1 MGGDNYF
8 GILRPHTEL
17 VSTNAVDNTDEFVAG
32 TLYDLG
38 AVVKVSA
45 ENNLYKCLT
54 KDTTEIPTGNK
65 TTENWLFLGKTNP
78 HKMFDE
84 KYKSRT
90 IKESGNLVVTKSRT
104 VKVSGNLVVTKSRTV
119 KESGNLVVTI
129 KMKEDGGFSKA
140 SDGIALLNVS
150 ASKIRIVGVR
160 EGETIYDEEFD
171 MGVLDLFS
179 PCKII
184 NCNFGQ
190 IVYKKNLI
198 LTPLKDKDG
207 LIISGCKITEYTI
220 TFEPIDDETPAA
232 CGVCILGKMQ
242 YFGKTLMN
250 PKKSLV
256 NYDVKDT
263 NEYGDTAVVERGFSN
278 NYNFSFVG
286 KNDIM
291 QVADETLTELRST
304 PLIYVVTDDQ
314 ILASVFS
321 GYGMVSILDIT
332 QQGACDMLMTLEVG
346 SLA

>member
-38 AVVKVSA
+38 AEVKVSA

-54 KDTTEIPTGNK
+54 KDTTEVPTGNK

-78 HKMFDE
+78 YKMFDE

-90 IKESGNLVVTKSRT
+90 IKESGNLVVT
-104 VKVSGNLVVTKSRTV
+104 
-119 KESGNLVVTI
+119 I
-129 KMKEDGGFSKA
+129 KMKEDGGFSKV

-171 MGVLDLFS
+171 MGIRELIS
-179 PCKII
+179 PCMIL

-207 LIISGCKITEYTI
+207 LIISGCRFTEYTI

-263 NEYGDTAVVERGFSN
+263 NEYGDTAVVSRGFSN

-304 PLIYVVTDDQ
+304 PLIYVVTDEQ

-321 GYGMVSILDIT
+321 GYGMISILDIT

>member
-17 VSTNAVDNTDEFVAG
+17 VSTNAVDTTAEFVAG

-38 AVVKVSA
+38 AKVKVSA

-54 KDTTEIPTGNK
+54 KDTTEVPTGNK

-90 IKESGNLVVTKSRT
+90 IKESGNLVVT
-104 VKVSGNLVVTKSRTV
+104 
-119 KESGNLVVTI
+119 I
-129 KMKEDGGFSKA
+129 KMKEGGGFSKA
-140 SDGIALLNVS
+140 SDSIALLNVS

-160 EGETIYDEEFD
+160 EGETICDEEFD

-179 PCKII
+179 PCKIL

-207 LIISGCKITEYTI
+207 LIVYGCRITEYTI
-220 TFEPIDDETPAA
+220 TFVPIDDETPAA

>member
-17 VSTNAVDNTDEFVAG
+17 VSTNAVDTTAEFVAG

-38 AVVKVSA
+38 AEVKVSA

-65 TTENWLFLGKTNP
+65 DTENWLFLGKTNP

-90 IKESGNLVVTKSRT
+90 
-104 VKVSGNLVVTKSRTV
+104 V

-129 KMKEDGGFSKA
+129 KMKEGSGFSKA
-140 SDGIALLNVS
+140 SDSIALLNVS
-150 ASKIRIVGVR
+150 ASKIKIVGVR

-179 PCKII
+179 PCKIL

-190 IVYKKNLI
+190 IAYKKNLI

-207 LIISGCKITEYTI
+207 LIVYGCRITEYTI

-263 NEYGDTAVVERGFSN
+263 NEYGDTTVVERGFSN
-278 NYNFSFVG
+278 NYNFSCVG

-304 PLIYVVTDDQ
+304 PLIYVVTDEQ

-321 GYGMVSILDIT
+321 GYGMISTLDIT

>member
-8 GILRPHTEL
+8 GILRPHTKL
-17 VSTNAVDNTDEFVAG
+17 VSTNAVDNTNEFVAG

-38 AVVKVSA
+38 AEVKVSA

-90 IKESGNLVVTKSRT
+90 
-104 VKVSGNLVVTKSRTV
+104 V

-129 KMKEDGGFSKA
+129 KMKPDGGFSKV

-160 EGETIYDEEFD
+160 EGETICDEEFD

-179 PCKII
+179 PCKIL

-207 LIISGCKITEYTI
+207 LIVYGCRITEYTI
-220 TFEPIDDETPAA
+220 TFVPIDDETPAA

>member
-17 VSTNAVDNTDEFVAG
+17 VSTNAVDTTAEFVAG

-38 AVVKVSA
+38 AEVKVSA

-90 IKESGNLVVTKSRT
+90 
-104 VKVSGNLVVTKSRTV
+104 V

-129 KMKEDGGFSKA
+129 KMKQGGGFSKA
-140 SDGIALLNVS
+140 TDSIALLNVS

-179 PCKII
+179 PCMIL

-190 IVYKKNLI
+190 IGYKKNLI

-207 LIISGCKITEYTI
+207 LIVYGCRITEYTI
-220 TFEPIDDETPAA
+220 TFVPIDDETPAA

-304 PLIYVVTDDQ
+304 PLIYIVTDDQ

-321 GYGMVSILDIT
+321 GYGMISILDIT

>member
-54 KDTTEIPTGNK
+54 KDTTEVPTGNK

-90 IKESGNLVVTKSRT
+90 
-104 VKVSGNLVVTKSRTV
+104 V

-129 KMKEDGGFSKA
+129 KMKQDGGFSKV

-160 EGETIYDEEFD
+160 EGETICDEEFD

-179 PCKII
+179 PCKIL

-207 LIISGCKITEYTI
+207 LIISGCRITEYTI
-220 TFEPIDDETPAA
+220 TFVPIDDETPAA

>member
-17 VSTNAVDNTDEFVAG
+17 VSTNAVDTTAEFVAG

-38 AVVKVSA
+38 AEVKVSA

-54 KDTTEIPTGNK
+54 KDTTEVPTGNK

-90 IKESGNLVVTKSRT
+90 IKESGNLVVT
-104 VKVSGNLVVTKSRTV
+104 
-119 KESGNLVVTI
+119 I
-129 KMKEDGGFSKA
+129 KMKEGGGFSKV

-160 EGETIYDEEFD
+160 EGETISDEEFD
-171 MGVLDLFS
+171 MGIRELIS
-179 PCKII
+179 PCMIL

-198 LTPLKDKDG
+198 LTPLKDKDE
-207 LIISGCKITEYTI
+207 LIVYGCRITEYTI
-220 TFEPIDDETPAA
+220 TFVPIDDETPAA

-263 NEYGDTAVVERGFSN
+263 NEYGDTAVVSRGFSN

-304 PLIYVVTDDQ
+304 PLIYVVTDEQ

-321 GYGMVSILDIT
+321 GYGMISILDIT

>member
-17 VSTNAVDNTDEFVAG
+17 VSTNAVDTTAEFVAG

-54 KDTTEIPTGNK
+54 KDTTEVPTGNK

-90 IKESGNLVVTKSRT
+90 
-104 VKVSGNLVVTKSRTV
+104 V

-129 KMKEDGGFSKA
+129 KMKQDGGFSKV

-160 EGETIYDEEFD
+160 EGETICDEEFD

-179 PCKII
+179 PCKIL

-207 LIISGCKITEYTI
+207 LIISGCRITEYTI
-220 TFEPIDDETPAA
+220 TFVPIDDETPAA

>member
-17 VSTNAVDNTDEFVAG
+17 VSTNAVDTTAEFVAG

-38 AVVKVSA
+38 AEVKVSA

-54 KDTTEIPTGNK
+54 KDTTEVPTGNK

-90 IKESGNLVVTKSRT
+90 
-104 VKVSGNLVVTKSRTV
+104 V

-129 KMKEDGGFSKA
+129 KMKPDGGFSKV

-160 EGETIYDEEFD
+160 EGETIYDKEFD

-179 PCKII
+179 PCMIL

-190 IVYKKNLI
+190 ITYKKNLI

-207 LIISGCKITEYTI
+207 LIVYGCRITEYTI
-220 TFEPIDDETPAA
+220 TFVPIDDETPAA

-256 NYDVKDT
+256 NYDVQDT

-304 PLIYVVTDDQ
+304 PLIYVVTDEQ

-321 GYGMVSILDIT
+321 GYGMISILDIT

>member
-54 KDTTEIPTGNK
+54 KDTTEVPTGNK

-90 IKESGNLVVTKSRT
+90 
-104 VKVSGNLVVTKSRTV
+104 V

-129 KMKEDGGFSKA
+129 KMKQDGGFSKV

-160 EGETIYDEEFD
+160 DGETISDEEFD
-171 MGVLDLFS
+171 MGILDIIS
-179 PCKII
+179 PCKIL

-207 LIISGCKITEYTI
+207 LIISGCRITEYTI
-220 TFEPIDDETPAA
+220 TFVPIDDETPAA

>member
-54 KDTTEIPTGNK
+54 KDTTEVPTGNK

-90 IKESGNLVVTKSRT
+90 IKESGNLVVT
-104 VKVSGNLVVTKSRTV
+104 
-119 KESGNLVVTI
+119 I
-129 KMKEDGGFSKA
+129 KMKEGGGVSKA

-160 EGETIYDEEFD
+160 EGETICDEEFD

-179 PCKII
+179 PCKIL

-207 LIISGCKITEYTI
+207 LIVYGCRITEYTI
-220 TFEPIDDETPAA
+220 TFVPIDDETPAA

>member
-17 VSTNAVDNTDEFVAG
+17 VSTNAVDTTAEFVAG

-38 AVVKVSA
+38 AEVKVSA

-54 KDTTEIPTGNK
+54 KDTKEVPTGNK

-90 IKESGNLVVTKSRT
+90 IKESGNLVVT
-104 VKVSGNLVVTKSRTV
+104 
-119 KESGNLVVTI
+119 I
-129 KMKEDGGFSKA
+129 KMKEGGGFSKA
-140 SDGIALLNVS
+140 SDSIALLNVS

-160 EGETIYDEEFD
+160 EGETICDEEFD

-179 PCKII
+179 PCKIL

-207 LIISGCKITEYTI
+207 LIVYGCRITEYTI
-220 TFEPIDDETPAA
+220 TFVPIDDETPAA

-304 PLIYVVTDDQ
+304 PLIYVVTDEQ

>member
-38 AVVKVSA
+38 AEVKVSA

-54 KDTTEIPTGNK
+54 KDTTEVPTGNK

-90 IKESGNLVVTKSRT
+90 IKESGNLVVT
-104 VKVSGNLVVTKSRTV
+104 
-119 KESGNLVVTI
+119 I
-129 KMKEDGGFSKA
+129 KMKQDGGFSKV

-160 EGETIYDEEFD
+160 EGETICDEEFD

-179 PCKII
+179 PCKIL

-190 IVYKKNLI
+190 IAYKKNLI

-207 LIISGCKITEYTI
+207 LIVYGCRITEYTI
-220 TFEPIDDETPAA
+220 TFVPIDDETPAA

-256 NYDVKDT
+256 NYDDKDT

-304 PLIYVVTDDQ
+304 PLIYIVTDDQ

-321 GYGMVSILDIT
+321 GYGMISILDIT
-332 QQGACDMLMTLEVG
+332 QQGSCDMLMTLEVG

>member
-17 VSTNAVDNTDEFVAG
+17 VSTNAVDTTAEFVAG

-38 AVVKVSA
+38 AEVKVSA

-54 KDTTEIPTGNK
+54 KDTTEVPTGNK

-90 IKESGNLVVTKSRT
+90 IKESGNLVVT
-104 VKVSGNLVVTKSRTV
+104 
-119 KESGNLVVTI
+119 I
-129 KMKEDGGFSKA
+129 KMKQDGGFSKV

-150 ASKIRIVGVR
+150 AKKIRVVGVR
-160 EGETIYDEEFD
+160 EGETICDEEFD
-171 MGVLDLFS
+171 MGIRELIS
-179 PCKII
+179 PCMIL

-207 LIISGCKITEYTI
+207 LIISGCRITEYTI
-220 TFEPIDDETPAA
+220 TFVPIDDETPAA

-304 PLIYVVTDDQ
+304 PLIYVVTDEQ

-321 GYGMVSILDIT
+321 GYGMISILDIT

>member
-38 AVVKVSA
+38 AEVKVSA
-45 ENNLYKCLT
+45 ENHLYKCLT
-54 KDTTEIPTGNK
+54 KDTAEVPTGNK
-65 TTENWLFLGKTNP
+65 TTENWLFLGKSNP

-90 IKESGNLVVTKSRT
+90 IKESGNLVVT
-104 VKVSGNLVVTKSRTV
+104 
-119 KESGNLVVTI
+119 I
-129 KMKEDGGFSKA
+129 KMKEDEGFSKA

-179 PCKII
+179 PCMIL

-207 LIISGCKITEYTI
+207 LIVYGCRITEYTI
-220 TFEPIDDETPAA
+220 TFVPIDDETPAA

-263 NEYGDTAVVERGFSN
+263 NEYGDTAVVSRGFSN

>member
-54 KDTTEIPTGNK
+54 KDTTEVPTGNK

-90 IKESGNLVVTKSRT
+90 
-104 VKVSGNLVVTKSRTV
+104 V

-129 KMKEDGGFSKA
+129 KMKQDGGFSKV

-160 EGETIYDEEFD
+160 DGETISDEEFD
-171 MGVLDLFS
+171 MRILDIIS

-207 LIISGCKITEYTI
+207 LIVYGCRITEYTI
-220 TFEPIDDETPAA
+220 TFVPIDDETPAA

-321 GYGMVSILDIT
+321 GYGMISILDIT

>member
-17 VSTNAVDNTDEFVAG
+17 VSTNAVDTTAEFVAG

-90 IKESGNLVVTKSRT
+90 
-104 VKVSGNLVVTKSRTV
+104 V

-129 KMKEDGGFSKA
+129 KMKQDGGFSKV

-160 EGETIYDEEFD
+160 EGETICDEEFD
-171 MGVLDLFS
+171 MRVLDLFS
-179 PCKII
+179 PCKIL

-207 LIISGCKITEYTI
+207 LIVSGCRITEYTI
-220 TFEPIDDETPAA
+220 TFVPIDDETPAA

>member
-54 KDTTEIPTGNK
+54 KDTTEVPTGNK

-90 IKESGNLVVTKSRT
+90 
-104 VKVSGNLVVTKSRTV
+104 V

-129 KMKEDGGFSKA
+129 KMKQDGGFSKV

-160 EGETIYDEEFD
+160 DGETISDEEFD
-171 MGVLDLFS
+171 MRILDIIS

-207 LIISGCKITEYTI
+207 LIISGCRITEYTI
-220 TFEPIDDETPAA
+220 TFVPIDDETPAA

>member
-17 VSTNAVDNTDEFVAG
+17 VSTNAVDNTNEFVAG

-38 AVVKVSA
+38 AEVKVSA

-90 IKESGNLVVTKSRT
+90 
-104 VKVSGNLVVTKSRTV
+104 V

-129 KMKEDGGFSKA
+129 KMKPDGGFSKV

-150 ASKIRIVGVR
+150 AKKIRIVGVR
-160 EGETIYDEEFD
+160 DGETIGDEEFD

-179 PCKII
+179 PCKIL

-207 LIISGCKITEYTI
+207 LIVYGCRITEYTI
-220 TFEPIDDETPAA
+220 TFVPIDDETPAA

-321 GYGMVSILDIT
+321 GYGMISILDIT

>member
-17 VSTNAVDNTDEFVAG
+17 VSTNAVDTTAEFVAG

-38 AVVKVSA
+38 AEVKVSA

-54 KDTTEIPTGNK
+54 KDTTEVPTGNK

-78 HKMFDE
+78 YKMFDE

-90 IKESGNLVVTKSRT
+90 IKESGNLVVT
-104 VKVSGNLVVTKSRTV
+104 
-119 KESGNLVVTI
+119 I
-129 KMKEDGGFSKA
+129 KMKEDEGFSKA

-179 PCKII
+179 PCMIL

-190 IVYKKNLI
+190 ITYKKNLI

-207 LIISGCKITEYTI
+207 LIVYGCRITEYTI
-220 TFEPIDDETPAA
+220 TFVPIDDETPAA

-263 NEYGDTAVVERGFSN
+263 NEYGDTAVVSRGFSN
-278 NYNFSFVG
+278 NYNFSCVG

-304 PLIYVVTDDQ
+304 PLIYVVTDEQ

-321 GYGMVSILDIT
+321 GYGMISTLDIT

>member
-8 GILRPHTEL
+8 GILRPHTKL
-17 VSTNAVDNTDEFVAG
+17 VSTNAVDTTAEFVAG

-38 AVVKVSA
+38 AEVKVSA

-54 KDTTEIPTGNK
+54 KDTTEVPTGNK

-78 HKMFDE
+78 YKMFDE

-90 IKESGNLVVTKSRT
+90 IKESGNLVVT
-104 VKVSGNLVVTKSRTV
+104 
-119 KESGNLVVTI
+119 I
-129 KMKEDGGFSKA
+129 KMKEDEGFSKA

-160 EGETIYDEEFD
+160 EGETICDEEFD

-179 PCKII
+179 PCMIL

-190 IVYKKNLI
+190 ITYKKNLI

-207 LIISGCKITEYTI
+207 LIVYGCRITEYTI
-220 TFEPIDDETPAA
+220 TFVPIDDETPAA

-263 NEYGDTAVVERGFSN
+263 NEYGDTAVVSRGFSN
-278 NYNFSFVG
+278 NYNFSCVG

-304 PLIYVVTDDQ
+304 PLIYVVTDEQ

-321 GYGMVSILDIT
+321 GYGMISTLDIT

>member
-17 VSTNAVDNTDEFVAG
+17 VSTNAVDNTNEFVAG

-90 IKESGNLVVTKSRT
+90 
-104 VKVSGNLVVTKSRTV
+104 V

-129 KMKEDGGFSKA
+129 KMKEDGGFSKS

-150 ASKIRIVGVR
+150 ASKIKIVGVR

-179 PCKII
+179 PCMIL

-190 IVYKKNLI
+190 IAYKKNLI

-207 LIISGCKITEYTI
+207 LIVYGCRITEYTI
-220 TFEPIDDETPAA
+220 TFVPIDDETPAA

>member
-1 MGGDNYF
+1 M
-8 GILRPHTEL
+8 
-17 VSTNAVDNTDEFVAG
+17 
-32 TLYDLG
+32 
-38 AVVKVSA
+38 
-45 ENNLYKCLT
+45 
-54 KDTTEIPTGNK
+54 
-65 TTENWLFLGKTNP
+65 
-78 HKMFDE
+78 
-84 KYKSRT
+84 
-90 IKESGNLVVTKSRT
+90 
-104 VKVSGNLVVTKSRTV
+104 
-119 KESGNLVVTI
+119 
-129 KMKEDGGFSKA
+129 
-140 SDGIALLNVS
+140 
-150 ASKIRIVGVR
+150 GVR

-171 MGVLDLFS
+171 MGVRDLFS
-179 PCKII
+179 PCMIL

-190 IVYKKNLI
+190 IAYKKNLI
-198 LTPLKDKDG
+198 LTPLRDKDG
-207 LIISGCKITEYTI
+207 LIVYGCRSTEYTI
-220 TFEPIDDETPAA
+220 TFVPIDDETPAA

-321 GYGMVSILDIT
+321 GYGMISVLDIT

>member
-38 AVVKVSA
+38 AEVKVSA

-54 KDTTEIPTGNK
+54 KDTTEVPTGNK

-90 IKESGNLVVTKSRT
+90 IKESGNLVVT
-104 VKVSGNLVVTKSRTV
+104 
-119 KESGNLVVTI
+119 I
-129 KMKEDGGFSKA
+129 KMKEGGGFSKV

-160 EGETIYDEEFD
+160 EGETISDEEFD

-179 PCKII
+179 PCMIL

-190 IVYKKNLI
+190 ITYKKNLI

-207 LIISGCKITEYTI
+207 LIVYGCRITEYTI
-220 TFEPIDDETPAA
+220 TFVPIDDETPAA

-263 NEYGDTAVVERGFSN
+263 NEYGDTAVVSRGFSN

-304 PLIYVVTDDQ
+304 PLIYVVTDEQ

-321 GYGMVSILDIT
+321 GYGMISILDIT

>member
-38 AVVKVSA
+38 AEVKVSA

-54 KDTTEIPTGNK
+54 KDTTEVPTGNK

-78 HKMFDE
+78 YKMFDE
-84 KYKSRT
+84 KY
-90 IKESGNLVVTKSRT
+90 
-104 VKVSGNLVVTKSRTV
+104 KSRTV

-129 KMKEDGGFSKA
+129 KMKQDGGFSKA

-160 EGETIYDEEFD
+160 EGETICDEEFD

-179 PCKII
+179 PCMIL

-207 LIISGCKITEYTI
+207 LIVYGCRITEYTI
-220 TFEPIDDETPAA
+220 TFVPIDDETPAA

-263 NEYGDTAVVERGFSN
+263 NEYGDTAVVSRGFSN

>member
-17 VSTNAVDNTDEFVAG
+17 VSTNAVDTTAEFVAG

-38 AVVKVSA
+38 AEVKVSA

-54 KDTTEIPTGNK
+54 KDTTEVPTGNK

-78 HKMFDE
+78 YKMFDE
-84 KYKSRT
+84 KY
-90 IKESGNLVVTKSRT
+90 
-104 VKVSGNLVVTKSRTV
+104 KSRTV

-129 KMKEDGGFSKA
+129 KMKEDGGFSKV

-160 EGETIYDEEFD
+160 EGETICDEEFD
-171 MGVLDLFS
+171 MGIRELIS
-179 PCKII
+179 PCMIL

-207 LIISGCKITEYTI
+207 LIVYGCRITEYTI
-220 TFEPIDDETPAA
+220 TFVPIDDETPAA

-263 NEYGDTAVVERGFSN
+263 NEYGDTAVVSRGFSN

-304 PLIYVVTDDQ
+304 PLIYVVTDEQ

-321 GYGMVSILDIT
+321 GYGMISILDIT

>member
-38 AVVKVSA
+38 AEVKVSA

-90 IKESGNLVVTKSRT
+90 IKESGNLVVT
-104 VKVSGNLVVTKSRTV
+104 
-119 KESGNLVVTI
+119 I
-129 KMKEDGGFSKA
+129 KMKPDGGFSKT

-160 EGETIYDEEFD
+160 EGETICDEEFD

-179 PCKII
+179 PCMIL

-207 LIISGCKITEYTI
+207 LIVYGCRITEYTI
-220 TFEPIDDETPAA
+220 TFVPIDDETPAA

-263 NEYGDTAVVERGFSN
+263 NEYGDTAVVSRGFSN

-304 PLIYVVTDDQ
+304 PLIYVVTDEQ

-321 GYGMVSILDIT
+321 GYGMISILDIT

>member
-17 VSTNAVDNTDEFVAG
+17 VSTNAVDTTAEFVAG

-38 AVVKVSA
+38 AEVKVSA

-54 KDTTEIPTGNK
+54 KDTTEVPTGNK

-90 IKESGNLVVTKSRT
+90 
-104 VKVSGNLVVTKSRTV
+104 V

-129 KMKEDGGFSKA
+129 KMKEDGGFSKV

-150 ASKIRIVGVR
+150 ASKIRIVGMR
-160 EGETIYDEEFD
+160 EGETICDEEFD
-171 MGVLDLFS
+171 MGIRELIS
-179 PCKII
+179 PCMIL

-198 LTPLKDKDG
+198 LTPLKGKDG
-207 LIISGCKITEYTI
+207 LIVYGCRITEYTI

-263 NEYGDTAVVERGFSN
+263 NEYGDTAVVSRGFSN

-304 PLIYVVTDDQ
+304 PLIYVVTDEQ

-321 GYGMVSILDIT
+321 GYGMISILDIT

>member
-17 VSTNAVDNTDEFVAG
+17 VSTNAVDTTAEFVAG

-54 KDTTEIPTGNK
+54 KDTTEVPTGNK

-90 IKESGNLVVTKSRT
+90 
-104 VKVSGNLVVTKSRTV
+104 V

-129 KMKEDGGFSKA
+129 KMKQDGGFSKV

-160 EGETIYDEEFD
+160 EGETICDEEFD
-171 MGVLDLFS
+171 MRVLDLFS
-179 PCKII
+179 PCKIL

-207 LIISGCKITEYTI
+207 LIISGCRITEYTI
-220 TFEPIDDETPAA
+220 TFVPIDDETPAA

>member
-17 VSTNAVDNTDEFVAG
+17 VSTNAVDNTNEFVAG

-54 KDTTEIPTGNK
+54 KDTTEVPTGNK

-90 IKESGNLVVTKSRT
+90 
-104 VKVSGNLVVTKSRTV
+104 V

-129 KMKEDGGFSKA
+129 KMKQDGGFSKV

-160 EGETIYDEEFD
+160 EGETICDEEFD
-171 MGVLDLFS
+171 MGMLDLFS
-179 PCKII
+179 PCKIL

-207 LIISGCKITEYTI
+207 LIVYGCRITEYTI
-220 TFEPIDDETPAA
+220 TFVPIDDETPAA

>member
-38 AVVKVSA
+38 AEVKVSA

-54 KDTTEIPTGNK
+54 KDTTEVPTGNK

-78 HKMFDE
+78 YKMFDE

-90 IKESGNLVVTKSRT
+90 IKESGNLVVT
-104 VKVSGNLVVTKSRTV
+104 
-119 KESGNLVVTI
+119 I
-129 KMKEDGGFSKA
+129 KMKEGGGFSKA
-140 SDGIALLNVS
+140 SDSIALLNVS

-179 PCKII
+179 PCMIL

-207 LIISGCKITEYTI
+207 LIVYGCRITEYTI
-220 TFEPIDDETPAA
+220 TFVPIDDETPAA

-304 PLIYVVTDDQ
+304 PLIYVVTDEQ

-321 GYGMVSILDIT
+321 GYGMISILDIT

>member
-17 VSTNAVDNTDEFVAG
+17 VSTNAVDTTAEFVAG

-38 AVVKVSA
+38 AEVKVSA

-54 KDTTEIPTGNK
+54 KDTTEVPTGNK

-90 IKESGNLVVTKSRT
+90 
-104 VKVSGNLVVTKSRTV
+104 V

-140 SDGIALLNVS
+140 SDAIALLNVS

-160 EGETIYDEEFD
+160 EGETIYDKEFD

-179 PCKII
+179 PCMIL

-190 IVYKKNLI
+190 ITYKKNLI

-207 LIISGCKITEYTI
+207 LIVYGCRSTEYTI
-220 TFEPIDDETPAA
+220 TFVPIDDETPAA

-263 NEYGDTAVVERGFSN
+263 NEYGDTAVVSRGFSN

-304 PLIYVVTDDQ
+304 PLIYVVTDEQ

-321 GYGMVSILDIT
+321 GYGMISILDIT

>member
-1 MGGDNYF
+1 
-8 GILRPHTEL
+8 
-17 VSTNAVDNTDEFVAG
+17 
-32 TLYDLG
+32 
-38 AVVKVSA
+38 
-45 ENNLYKCLT
+45 
-54 KDTTEIPTGNK
+54 
-65 TTENWLFLGKTNP
+65 
-78 HKMFDE
+78 MFDE
-84 KYKSRT
+84 KY
-90 IKESGNLVVTKSRT
+90 
-104 VKVSGNLVVTKSRTV
+104 KSRTV

-129 KMKEDGGFSKA
+129 KMKQDGGFSKV

-160 EGETIYDEEFD
+160 EGETICDEEFD
-171 MGVLDLFS
+171 MGMLELIS
-179 PCKII
+179 PCMIL

-207 LIISGCKITEYTI
+207 LIVSGCRITEYTI

-304 PLIYVVTDDQ
+304 PLIYVVTDEQ

-321 GYGMVSILDIT
+321 GYGMISILDIT

>member
-17 VSTNAVDNTDEFVAG
+17 VSTNAVDNTAEFVAG

-38 AVVKVSA
+38 AEVKVSA

-54 KDTTEIPTGNK
+54 KDTTEVPTGNK

-78 HKMFDE
+78 YKMFDE

-90 IKESGNLVVTKSRT
+90 IKESGNLVVT
-104 VKVSGNLVVTKSRTV
+104 
-119 KESGNLVVTI
+119 I
-129 KMKEDGGFSKA
+129 KMKQDGGFSKV

-179 PCKII
+179 PCMIL

-207 LIISGCKITEYTI
+207 LIVYGCRITEYTI

-263 NEYGDTAVVERGFSN
+263 NEYGDTAVVSRGFSN

-304 PLIYVVTDDQ
+304 PLIYVVTDEQ

-321 GYGMVSILDIT
+321 GYGMISILDIT

>member
-17 VSTNAVDNTDEFVAG
+17 VSTNAVDTTAEFVAG

-38 AVVKVSA
+38 AEVKVSS

-54 KDTTEIPTGNK
+54 KDTTEVPTGNK

-78 HKMFDE
+78 YKMFDE

-90 IKESGNLVVTKSRT
+90 IKESGNLVVT
-104 VKVSGNLVVTKSRTV
+104 
-119 KESGNLVVTI
+119 I
-129 KMKEDGGFSKA
+129 KMKQDGGFSKV

-179 PCKII
+179 PCMIL

-190 IVYKKNLI
+190 IAYKKNLI

-207 LIISGCKITEYTI
+207 LIVYGCRITEYTI
-220 TFEPIDDETPAA
+220 TFVPIDDETPAA

-263 NEYGDTAVVERGFSN
+263 NEYGDTAVVSRGFSN

-304 PLIYVVTDDQ
+304 PLIYVVTDEQ

-321 GYGMVSILDIT
+321 GYGMISILDIT

>member
-17 VSTNAVDNTDEFVAG
+17 VSTNAVDTTAEFVAG

-38 AVVKVSA
+38 AEVKVSA

-90 IKESGNLVVTKSRT
+90 IKESGNLVVT
-104 VKVSGNLVVTKSRTV
+104 
-119 KESGNLVVTI
+119 I
-129 KMKEDGGFSKA
+129 KMKQDGGFSKV

-160 EGETIYDEEFD
+160 DGETISDEEFD
-171 MGVLDLFS
+171 MRILDIIS

>member
-38 AVVKVSA
+38 AEVKVSA

-54 KDTTEIPTGNK
+54 KDTTEVPTGNK

-90 IKESGNLVVTKSRT
+90 IKESGNLVVT
-104 VKVSGNLVVTKSRTV
+104 
-119 KESGNLVVTI
+119 I
-129 KMKEDGGFSKA
+129 KMKEGGGFSKA

-179 PCKII
+179 PCMIL

-207 LIISGCKITEYTI
+207 LIVYGCRITEYTI
-220 TFEPIDDETPAA
+220 TFVPIDDETPAA

-263 NEYGDTAVVERGFSN
+263 NEYGDTAVVSRGFSN

-304 PLIYVVTDDQ
+304 PLIYVVTDEQ

-321 GYGMVSILDIT
+321 GYGMISILDIT

>member
-17 VSTNAVDNTDEFVAG
+17 VSTNAVDTTAEFVAG

-38 AVVKVSA
+38 AEVKVSA

-54 KDTTEIPTGNK
+54 KDTTEVPTGNK

-78 HKMFDE
+78 YKMFDE
-84 KYKSRT
+84 KY
-90 IKESGNLVVTKSRT
+90 
-104 VKVSGNLVVTKSRTV
+104 KSRTV

-129 KMKEDGGFSKA
+129 KMKEGGGFSKA
-140 SDGIALLNVS
+140 SDSIALLNVS
-150 ASKIRIVGVR
+150 ASKVKIVGVR

-179 PCKII
+179 PCKIL

-190 IVYKKNLI
+190 ITYKKNLI

-207 LIISGCKITEYTI
+207 LIVYGCRITEYTI
-220 TFEPIDDETPAA
+220 TFVPIDDETPAA

-263 NEYGDTAVVERGFSN
+263 NEYGDTAVVSRGFSN

-304 PLIYVVTDDQ
+304 PLIYVVTDEQ

-321 GYGMVSILDIT
+321 GYGMISILDIT

>member
-17 VSTNAVDNTDEFVAG
+17 VSTNAVDTTAEFVAG

-38 AVVKVSA
+38 AEVKVSA

-90 IKESGNLVVTKSRT
+90 IKESGNLVVT
-104 VKVSGNLVVTKSRTV
+104 
-119 KESGNLVVTI
+119 I
-129 KMKEDGGFSKA
+129 KMKQDGGFSKA

-179 PCKII
+179 PCMIL

-190 IVYKKNLI
+190 IAYKKNLI

-207 LIISGCKITEYTI
+207 LIVYGCRSTEYTI
-220 TFEPIDDETPAA
+220 TFVPIDDETPAA

-321 GYGMVSILDIT
+321 GYGMISILDIT